1 MKHILD
7 RPIWSALTTRHA
19 HLAEGGST
27 ALRFQPSISQF
38 AATMDDSEASLAAL
52 SALTSVGDQQIFLQ
66 RDEIALPQGFDATIK
81 ARGVQMLAERQ
92 IEPFE
97 DARIQRL
104 TITDAADMLALA
116 TLTKPG
122 PFTLRSQEL
131 GRFWGIKDDG
141 KLVAMAGERLKQPG
155 MTELSGVAVHP
166 SQQGKGFGRLLS
178 LYVAGQIFAAGEQPY
193 LHAYA
198 TNAKAIA
205 LYESIGFRLRTEMN
219 VAMAEKVEA

>member
-1 MKHILD
+1 MKHVLD
-7 RPIWSALTTRHA
+7 RPIWSALTTRHK
-19 HLAEGGST
+19 HLAEGGP
-27 ALRFQPSISQF
+27 AAVRFQPSISQF
-38 AATMDDSEASLAAL
+38 AATVDNSDTSLAELNAL
-52 SALTSVGDQQIFLQ
+52 AAVGDNQIFLQ
-66 RDEIALPQGFDATIK
+66 VDDIELPRGFNATIR
-81 ARGVQMLAERQ
+81 ARAVQMLAEKHVA
-92 IEPFE
+92 PFE
-97 DARIQRL
+97 YPRIQRL
-104 TITDAADMLALA
+104 STADAVDMLALA

-131 GRFWGIKDDG
+131 GRFWGIKEG
-141 KLVAMAGERLKQPG
+141 GQLIAMAGERLKQPG

-205 LYESIGFRLRTEMN
+205 LYESLGFRLRTEMN
-219 VAMAEKVEA
+219 VAMAEKK